1 MALKSDLKPR
11 VKSKISNNL
20 SIVKKL
26 LGVFIIDT
34 EGIIQYCNF
43 NNLLCG
49 RSINEL
55 IRILK
60 SIQYIKE
67 NPGQACPVDWKYG
80 DQILYSHPLKS
91 KVYFKTLY
99 SNK

>member
-1 MALKSDLKPR
+1 MVSHFQ
-11 VKSKISNNL
+11 
-20 SIVKKL
+20 
-26 LGVFIIDT
+26 GVFIIDK
-34 EGIIQYCNF
+34 ERIIQYCTV

-67 NPGQACPVDWKYG
+67 NPLQAWPVDWKYG

-91 KVYFKTLY
+91 KVYFKKLY